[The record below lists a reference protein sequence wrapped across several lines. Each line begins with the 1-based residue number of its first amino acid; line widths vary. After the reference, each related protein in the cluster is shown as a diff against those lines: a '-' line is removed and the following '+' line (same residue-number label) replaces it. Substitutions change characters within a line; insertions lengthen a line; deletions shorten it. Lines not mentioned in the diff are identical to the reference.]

1 MTIRVSEDYSW
12 KQMMYESDILNDR
25 RGLKFNITFPAD
37 YKPTFKSVEVSSFE
51 EIEEYVS
58 KGYAIKINC

>member
-1 MTIRVSEDYSW
+1 MKIKVSEDYSW
-12 KQMMYESDILNDR
+12 KQLMYESDMSDARRSVKKTYSNDY
-25 RGLKFNITFPAD
+25 T
-37 YKPTFKSVEVSSFE
+37 PTFKSVEVSSFE

>member
-1 MTIRVSEDYSW
+1 MTIKVSEDFQW
-12 KQMMYESDILNDR
+12 KQMMYDLDVYDARKGIGKSYPI
-25 RGLKFNITFPAD
+25 D

>member
-1 MTIRVSEDYSW
+1 MKIKVSEDYSW
-12 KQMMYESDILNDR
+12 KQMMYESDMSDARRSVKKTYSNDY
-25 RGLKFNITFPAD
+25 T
-37 YKPTFKSVEVSSFE
+37 PTFKSVEVSSFE

>member
-1 MTIRVSEDYSW
+1 MKIRVSEDYSW
-12 KQMMYESDILNDR
+12 KQMMYESDIDNAR
-25 RGLKFNITFPAD
+25 KHISSTFPTN
-37 YKPTFKSVEVSSFE
+37 YTPTFKSVEVSSFE

>member
-12 KQMMYESDILNDR
+12 KQMMYESDMSDARRSVNKTYSNDY
-25 RGLKFNITFPAD
+25 TS
-37 YKPTFKSVEVSSFE
+37 TFKSVEVSSFE

>member
-1 MTIRVSEDYSW
+1 MTIRISEDYSW
-12 KQMMYESDILNDR
+12 KQMMYESDMKNARIGLGMTYFNDY
-25 RGLKFNITFPAD
+25 T
-37 YKPTFKSVEVSSFE
+37 PTFKSVEVSSFE

>member
-1 MTIRVSEDYSW
+1 MTIRISEDYSW
-12 KQMMYESDILNDR
+12 KQILYESDMQNAGRCLGMTYPNDY
-25 RGLKFNITFPAD
+25 T
-37 YKPTFKSVEVSSFE
+37 PTFKSVEVSSFE

>member
-1 MTIRVSEDYSW
+1 MKIKVSEDYSW
-12 KQMMYESDILNDR
+12 KRMMYESDMSDARRSVEKTYSNDYTP
-25 RGLKFNITFPAD
+25 I
-37 YKPTFKSVEVSSFE
+37 FKSVEVSSFE

>member
-12 KQMMYESDILNDR
+12 KQMMYESDMQNVR
-25 RGLKFNITFPAD
+25 KSFSMTFSSN
-37 YKPTFKSVEVSSFE
+37 YTPTFKSVEVSSFE

>member
-12 KQMMYESDILNDR
+12 KQMMYESDMSDARRSVNKTYSNDY
-25 RGLKFNITFPAD
+25 T
-37 YKPTFKSVEVSSFE
+37 PTFKSVEVSSFE

>member
-1 MTIRVSEDYSW
+1 MTISVSEDYSW
-12 KQMMYESDILNDR
+12 KQMMCESDRRDAR
-25 RGLKFNITFPAD
+25 RGAEKTYPND
-37 YKPTFKSVEVSSFE
+37 YTPTFKSVEVSSFD

>member
-12 KQMMYESDILNDR
+12 KQMIYESDMSDARRSVKKTYSNDY
-25 RGLKFNITFPAD
+25 T
-37 YKPTFKSVEVSSFE
+37 PTFKSVEVSSLE

>member
-1 MTIRVSEDYSW
+1 MRIRVSEDYLW
-12 KQMMYESDILNDR
+12 KQTMYESDMRNAREGFDM
-25 RGLKFNITFPAD
+25 TFPND
-37 YKPTFKSVEVSSFE
+37 YTSTFKSVEVSSLK

>member
-1 MTIRVSEDYSW
+1 
-12 KQMMYESDILNDR
+12 MMYESDMSDARRSVNKTYSNDY
-25 RGLKFNITFPAD
+25 T
-37 YKPTFKSVEVSSFE
+37 PTFKSVEVSSFE